1 MCHIN
6 ICQIHSDYEYFGQ
19 WSIEPKKYKNL
30 KKRKTN
36 NIQITTIKKLFVDR
50 FNYIVMNIFAI
61 HEVRCS
67 GRKNVNICFN
77 YNIPVQCIL
86 SIYVGIRTTNLY
98 VRSVW
103 KQNNMYINYNLGWDL
118 NVMPYFF
125 FFACLN
131 VGP

>member
-6 ICQIHSDYEYFGQ
+6 ICQIHSDYECFGQ

-36 NIQITTIKKLFVDR
+36 NIQITTIKKLFVDH
-50 FNYIVMNIFAI
+50 FNFIVMNIFAI
-61 HEVRCS
+61 HEVRYS

-86 SIYVGIRTTNLY
+86 SIFCRYTNYESLRTFGLKT
-98 VRSVW
+98 
-103 KQNNMYINYNLGWDL
+103 K
-118 NVMPYFF
+118 
-125 FFACLN
+125 
-131 VGP
+131 